1 MNIALWIAQ
10 IALAAIFLMAGNL
23 KTFQYDQALAMLPW
37 VKDVPHGLVTF
48 IGVSELLGALGLLL
62 PALTRIQPRLT
73 VVAAMGIV
81 LVMVMASGFHI
92 MRGEYAGVGMNLLF
106 AAVAAFIAYGRSRL
120 APITQRTRTTS
131 AA

>member
-10 IALAAIFLMAGNL
+10 IVLAAIFLMAGNL
-23 KTFQYDQALAMLPW
+23 KALQYDQALAMLPW

-48 IGVSELLGALGLLL
+48 IGIAELLGAVGLLL
-62 PALTRIQPRLT
+62 PSLTRIQPRLT
-73 VVAAMGIV
+73 VVAALGIIV
-81 LVMVMASGFHI
+81 VMVMASGFHI

-106 AAVAAFIAYGRSRL
+106 AAVAGFIAYGRSRL
-120 APITQRTRTTS
+120 APIAPRTTS